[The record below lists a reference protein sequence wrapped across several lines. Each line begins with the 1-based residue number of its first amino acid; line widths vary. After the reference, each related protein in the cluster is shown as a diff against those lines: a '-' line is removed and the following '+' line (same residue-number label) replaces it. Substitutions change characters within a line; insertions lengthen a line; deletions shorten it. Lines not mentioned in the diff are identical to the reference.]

1 MIAITVRTLLHAALG
16 AGVVLAA
23 VPQARAVGP
32 QGTYSD
38 WWLPDQPAEG
48 FFNLD
53 GYIQPLN
60 EPTVGPG
67 QVPFAYFYSSQF
79 GIVTGDGGYI
89 GIQKDA
95 NGKRAIFSIWGASA
109 ANCAD
114 VPGAICRPF
123 TGEGDG
129 YQTMVPYAWVP
140 GHRYRTR
147 VWVQGSDADGDWWV
161 GELGDVTAGTAEVV
175 GYIRVPHAYQWL
187 KSYVINWV
195 EWYAPQAASCD
206 QLPESTVLFRTA
218 GRQRRWRP
226 RGRAEQPLRHRCVPV
241 EHRHAQRLG
250 AASQWRPRPPLRRR
264 LRALKAL
271 ATDVFEA
278 PPFSTPRP
286 GAAAVPA
293 RAR

>member
-23 VPQARAVGP
+23 VPHARAVGP

-147 VWVQGSDADGDWWV
+147 VWVQGSDAAGDWWV
-161 GELGDVTAGTAEVV
+161 GELGDVTTGTAQVV

-206 QLPESTVLFRTA
+206 QLPESTVLFGPPDGNGGGVHA
-218 GRQRRWRP
+218 GVPNNHYGTGACPSSIVMRNGWALHRNG
-226 RGRAEQPLRHRCVPV
+226 GRD
-241 EHRHAQRLG
+241 RLFADG
-250 AASQWRPRPPLRRR
+250 
-264 LRALKAL
+264 
-271 ATDVFEA
+271 FE
-278 PPFSTPRP
+278 P
-286 GAAAVPA
+286 
-293 RAR
+293 